1 MSEHDVLP
9 GERGKE
15 GVEVIQD
22 ETSTFAALLAIY
34 FPAVTG
40 IFTGT
45 NMSGKV
51 SSQLLRRFDI
61 FKPNLQ
67 AIWKTPNDQFP
78 QEL

>member
-1 MSEHDVLP
+1 MNEHDVLP

-51 SSQLLRRFDI
+51 SSH
-61 FKPNLQ
+61 NY
-67 AIWKTPNDQFP
+67 
-78 QEL
+78 